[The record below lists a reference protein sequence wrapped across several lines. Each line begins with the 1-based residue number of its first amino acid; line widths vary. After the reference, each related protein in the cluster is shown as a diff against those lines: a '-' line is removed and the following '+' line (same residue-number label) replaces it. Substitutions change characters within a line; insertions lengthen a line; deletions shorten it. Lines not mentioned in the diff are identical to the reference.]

1 MCSLV
6 INSQPKLKDLYNLI
20 TPEYAAHWKDIGAL
34 LDVKKGILDGIE
46 RNFPSNVSWCSNEL
60 LEKWL
65 ESNEDA
71 SWKKLIQAIDKLA
84 VTTSAT
90 ANLSTAVIS
99 PQSLSGNNL
108 VILLCMAVILFQ
120 MYFLAQ
126 NLTVCNNCDGKNFNV
141 YRK

>member
-1 MCSLV
+1 MHVIFCSSV

-20 TPEYAAHWKDIGAL
+20 TPDYAAHWRDIGAL
-34 LDVKKGILDGIE
+34 LGIKKGILDGIE

-65 ESNEDA
+65 ESNKDA
-71 SWKKLIQAIDKLA
+71 SWQKLIQAIDKLA

-108 VILLCMAVILFQ
+108 VILLCMAIILFLISFSCTKLDS
-120 MYFLAQ
+120 M
-126 NLTVCNNCDGKNFNV
+126 
-141 YRK
+141 

>member
-1 MCSLV
+1 M
-6 INSQPKLKDLYNLI
+6 YNLI
-20 TPEYAAHWKDIGAL
+20 TPDYAAHWRDIGAL
-34 LDVKKGILDGIE
+34 LGIKKGILDGIE

-65 ESNEDA
+65 ESNKDA
-71 SWKKLIQAIDKLA
+71 SWQKLIQAIDKLA

-108 VILLCMAVILFQ
+108 VILLYVAVILYQCQINHIYGIFSCTKFDS
-120 MYFLAQ
+120 MYVITMMVKF
-126 NLTVCNNCDGKNFNV
+126 
-141 YRK
+141 